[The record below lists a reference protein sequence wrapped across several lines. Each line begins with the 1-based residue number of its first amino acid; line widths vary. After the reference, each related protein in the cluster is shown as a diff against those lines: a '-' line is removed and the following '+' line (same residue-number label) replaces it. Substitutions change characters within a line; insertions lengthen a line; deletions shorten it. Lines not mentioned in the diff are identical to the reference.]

1 MEKQQEKQLEK
12 QIDVIGGVSP
22 RGLLQCN
29 DPDQTILEFI
39 KAQGIVGNH
48 GKRVIGAQIGGALGR
63 LVFGEVIAVTAV
75 GHLADLESSHLF
87 LITEP
92 YCPVD
97 HGRFMAK
104 FVLREVRI
112 ESAAVRATLEWL
124 EGIAQ
129 GKSQE
134 NSGLNP
140 GHHWSSQPTWQSGG
154 GGDLVSRMRLLKS
167 QLETHGTVAEV
178 RLGQLIETLVMT
190 FKPTFEAHLH
200 QKHCQASI
208 CRGLFDAQC
217 VNACPAGVHIP
228 GYIALMKLGRN
239 REAYQ
244 LMRQTNPLSLVCGKI
259 CARPCEDRCRRGEI
273 EGTVGVRA
281 LQRYVSEV
289 ALKQKAEAGAEAG
302 ANASSKASASAGAGA
317 SGSAGASTGAEAS
330 ASANANKNENENTK
344 ENADENETT
353 SDIKHQLAI
362 SQKKESKR
370 DFNGKTIAVI
380 GAGPGGLSTAYFL
393 QRSGYQVHIY
403 ESRELPGGMLTSGVP
418 AYRMPTMDLMGE
430 VQTIIDLGVE
440 IHYGCHI
447 GRHKEFD
454 QLVDQHDAVVVA
466 VGASKGNQM
475 PGWMTSK
482 TDTAVDFLKAIREG
496 HLTSCREDVVVIGG
510 GDVAMDAARS
520 AVRLGATRVRVVS
533 LESEDQMPASSE
545 EKYFAKQ
552 EGIEFV
558 SGYGLSTVTEIEAE
572 DREAKI
578 REAKMLDGKVKGMDN
593 RVGSLEL
600 VLAACEAVYD
610 LNGRF
615 APVMDPS
622 KSQVLTTQGLILAI
636 GQTPDVSFT
645 KGKLGD
651 ARGFIRVQNHTG
663 RTAVPKVYAVGDVV
677 RPGIAIQAIADAKRI
692 AEAIDT
698 GLGGMGLY
706 VGEPIAI
713 PDGQLSETTWDDA
726 QIYEPH
732 TTGICLEAPFS
743 EKTQTFSKESAIYEA
758 SRCMR
763 CDRNSKQ
770 PLMVRPAR

>member
-1 MEKQQEKQLEK
+1 MVCNLDNQTGDPMENQTRKQSGNQCL
-12 QIDVIGGVSP
+12 IDVIGGVSP
-22 RGLLQCN
+22 RGPLQYK
-29 DPDQTILEFI
+29 DPDQTILAFI
-39 KAQGIVGNH
+39 KAHSIGVTS
-48 GKRVIGAQIGGALGR
+48 GKRIIGAQVGGALGR
-63 LVFGEVIAVTAV
+63 LVFGEAMAVTQV
-75 GHLADLESSHLF
+75 GHLTDSESSHLF

-112 ESAAVRATLEWL
+112 DSAAVRAALEWL

-129 GKSQE
+129 GKGHENNGS
-134 NSGLNP
+134 NSGYS
-140 GHHWSSQPTWQSGG
+140 WSGQTMWQSGG
-154 GGDLVSRMRLLKS
+154 GGDLVSRMRFIKG
-167 QLETHGTVAEV
+167 QLEDSGTVAEI
-178 RLGQLIETLVMT
+178 RLAQLIESLVIK
-190 FKPTFEAHLH
+190 FKSTFEAHLH

-228 GYIALMKLGRN
+228 GYIALMKLGRDS
-239 REAYQ
+239 EAYQ

-281 LQRYVSEV
+281 LQRYVSET
-289 ALKQKAEAGAEAG
+289 ALKIRG
-302 ANASSKASASAGAGA
+302 
-317 SGSAGASTGAEAS
+317 
-330 ASANANKNENENTK
+330 K
-344 ENADENETT
+344 EEDAR
-353 SDIKHQLAI
+353 I
-362 SQKKESKR
+362 ESKR
-370 DFNGKTIAVI
+370 AFNGKTVGVI
-380 GAGPGGLSTAYFL
+380 GAGPAGLSTAYFL

-403 ESRELPGGMLTSGVP
+403 ESGDLPGGMLTSGVP
-418 AYRMPTMDLMGE
+418 AYRMPTVDLMGE

-440 IHYGCHI
+440 IHYGCRI
-447 GRHKEFD
+447 GRHKDFD
-454 QLVDQHDAVVVA
+454 QLIDQHDALVVA
-466 VGASKGNQM
+466 VGAAKGNAN
-475 PGWMTSK
+475 GAWMSQK
-482 TDTAVDFLKAIREG
+482 TDTAVDFLRDIRQG
-496 HLTSCREDVVVIGG
+496 HLTTCQEDVVVVGG

-533 LESEDQMPASSE
+533 LETEDQMPASRE
-545 EKYFAKQ
+545 EKFFAKQ

-558 SGYGLSTVTEIEAE
+558 SGYGLSRVREIEDRAE
-572 DREAKI
+572 
-578 REAKMLDGKVKGMDN
+578 
-593 RVGSLEL
+593 GSLEL
-600 VLAACEAVYD
+600 VLAACQSVFD

-622 KSQVLTTQGLILAI
+622 KTQVLEAQRLILAI
-636 GQTPDVSFT
+636 GQSPDVSFT
-645 KGKLGD
+645 QGKLGD
-651 ARGFIRVQNHTG
+651 ARGFIAVQNQTG

-692 AEAIDT
+692 AKAIDA

-706 VGEPIAI
+706 LGEPIAI

-726 QIYEPH
+726 QIHEPH
-732 TTGICLEAPFS
+732 STGIGIEAPFS
-743 EKTQTFSKESAIYEA
+743 EITQTFSKESAIYEA

>member
-1 MEKQQEKQLEK
+1 MERQIEKQIDKHIEK

-29 DPDQTILEFI
+29 NPDQTILEFI
-39 KAQGIVGNH
+39 KAQGIGVTSSKGI
-48 GKRVIGAQIGGALGR
+48 IGAQIGGALGR
-63 LVFGEVIAVTAV
+63 LVFGEAMAVTAV

-112 ESAAVRATLEWL
+112 DSAAVRATLQWL

-140 GHHWSSQPTWQSGG
+140 GHNWSSQPMWQSGG

-167 QLETHGTVAEV
+167 QLETEGTVAEV

-200 QKHCQASI
+200 QKYCQASI

-228 GYIALMKLGRN
+228 GYIALMKLGRES
-239 REAYQ
+239 EAYQ

-289 ALKQKAEAGAEAG
+289 ALKQ
-302 ANASSKASASAGAGA
+302 NA
-317 SGSAGASTGAEAS
+317 GAEAS
-330 ASANANKNENENTK
+330 ANASANENTDENENEN
-344 ENADENETT
+344 EN
-353 SDIKHQLAI
+353 DIKHQLAI
-362 SQKKESKR
+362 SQNKESKR

-403 ESRELPGGMLTSGVP
+403 ESRELPGGMLTSRVP
-418 AYRMPTMDLMGE
+418 AYRMPTVDLMGE

-466 VGASKGNQM
+466 VGASKGNQVT
-475 PGWMTSK
+475 GWMTSK

-558 SGYGLSTVTEIEAE
+558 SGYGLSSVREIEAEAGEAE

-578 REAKMLDGKVKGMDN
+578 REAKMQDGKVEEMDK

-600 VLAACEAVYD
+600 VLAACESVYD

-615 APVMDPS
+615 APVMDPN
-622 KSQVLTTQGLILAI
+622 KTQVLTTQGLILAI

-645 KGKLGD
+645 QGKLGD
-651 ARGFIRVQNHTG
+651 ARGFINVQNQTG

-706 VGEPIAI
+706 LGEPIAI

-726 QIYEPH
+726 QIHEPH